1 LVKLQKSYKRFK
13 VQVHQKL
20 VQLQGFED
28 EQATWEDTTALQ
40 QTFPELNLEDKVN
53 LKGRH
58 CNKARRGKRIIRW
71 KRR

>member
-1 LVKLQKSYKRFK
+1 
-13 VQVHQKL
+13 
-20 VQLQGFED
+20 LQGFED